1 MNIDQVVTQLET
13 KMSSDLS
20 SFRTEFLGGGGELFS
35 HRHAEELHVFGLK
48 LEVDQ
53 PASDFR
59 LLLLRVSIASIQSEL
74 ITGEVMWFR
83 SRNDFGTSDMG
94 IIAEG
99 FTTESIGRFTKDWS
113 RLLESFEKAASRK
126 APLGSI

>member
-13 KMSSDLS
+13 KMSLALS
-20 SFRTEFLGGGGELFS
+20 SFRAELLGGGGELFS
-35 HRHAEELHVFGLK
+35 HRHAEALHVFGLTV
-48 LEVDQ
+48 EFDQ
-53 PASDFR
+53 PTSDFR

-83 SRNDFGTSDMG
+83 SRNDFGTTDMS

-113 RLLESFEKAASRK
+113 RLLKSFEKAASRK
-126 APLGSI
+126 APLASL